1 MTHDLDS
8 IRRRIRALRAM
19 TTDNGCTEAEAM
31 AAAAKVMALMAEYG
45 LDHAAIDAP
54 EWQEECAPTQ
64 GRAGPQD
71 DLWGMI
77 ATVCQCSAVFRHGSG
92 PRQVIYLGR
101 APWPEV
107 ATYLHQVCHGAV
119 DRAAAEFRDTVEYR
133 RLRKAHTRANARRA
147 FMEGLIE
154 RLEFKVLYYA
164 KHRLGP
170 LNKTATVAAHDEL
183 ARRYRLKEAGVIKE
197 AGKSRR
203 ATDFRHAGS
212 RAGQGV
218 TINPATATGPRP
230 AALLTGA

>member
-19 TTDNGCTEAEAM
+19 TTDNGCTEAEAL

-45 LDHAAIDAP
+45 LDQAAIDAP

-64 GRAGPQD
+64 GRTGPQD
-71 DLWGMI
+71 DLWLMI
-77 ATVCQCSAVFRHGSG
+77 AHVCQCSAVFRHGRG

-119 DRAAAEFRDTVEYR
+119 ERAGEEFRGTVEYR
-133 RLRKAHTRANARRA
+133 RLRKAHTRAKARRA
-147 FMEGLIE
+147 FTEGLVD
-154 RLEFKVLYYA
+154 RLAAKVLDYA
-164 KHRLGP
+164 RRHLGS
-170 LNKTATVAAHDEL
+170 LNKAATIAAHAEMV
-183 ARRYRLKEAGVIKE
+183 RRYRLKDVKKVKS

-203 ATDFRHAGS
+203 ANDFRDAGA
-212 RAGQGV
+212 RAGRGV
-218 TINPATATGPRP
+218 AINPATATGPRP
-230 AALLTGA
+230 ATLLTGA